1 MSSSNASRR
10 GVSTAGRAHQT
21 SHRMVTC
28 LVLPHT
34 VPAPIKE
41 DVAVARFDRKKL
53 GALDWIGMSVGALI
67 LILIRWITLPSPT
80 ADQLAP
86 FNLRPEEVD
95 SAASIGLYLGLL
107 AAVISIV
114 GAVFRVLIA
123 VRPVQTKVYTPPPAE
138 PGS

>member
-1 MSSSNASRR
+1 MSSSNPSRR

-53 GALDWIGMSVGALI
+53 GALDWIGVLAGVFAVLVSFLSWRHVRGTGLVDLARAVGFKT
-67 LILIRWITLPSPT
+67 WYT
-80 ADQLAP
+80 AW
-86 FNLRPEEVD
+86 
-95 SAASIGLYLGLL
+95 
-107 AAVISIV
+107 
-114 GAVFRVLIA
+114 
-123 VRPVQTKVYTPPPAE
+123 
-138 PGS
+138 